1 MEGSQTSQSTS
12 QYRVCDAVQ
21 RLTHEIISINVKSF
35 QKAFLFCFHFKNK
48 YWALTIFEKNKD
60 KLLNSDTQYTHQEV
74 SGRGHG
80 DFVMEEFITVVTVG
94 VTARNCL

>member
-12 QYRVCDAVQ
+12 QYHVCDAVQ

-60 KLLNSDTQYTHQEV
+60 KLNMLIMTSNIYPACKFKSYC
-74 SGRGHG
+74 G
-80 DFVMEEFITVVTVG
+80 FFKPM
-94 VTARNCL
+94 